1 MKKIALVFISTLIS
15 LSVFAQAKL
24 EVEIENHDFGTIEE
38 GVIAEY
44 EFKFKNTGNAPLI
57 LSNVQASCGCTTPS
71 WTKDPIEPGKVG
83 TVKASYN
90 SNGRPGAFN
99 KSITITSN
107 GETPTKVVYIKGN
120 VNKKPEKPAFTPEE
134 LAASPIITLKANE
147 HSFPKLEKNQKVTKK
162 FNFTNTG
169 KSDLVIKEI
178 TSSCN
183 CFSFEA
189 NKPSYKPG
197 ESGIV
202 TLTYTPR
209 TTGNIADVATLVTN
223 DLTNPKVNITIKA
236 NVVESLNNQ
245 SIMKEEK
252 GAVPFK

>member
-1 MKKIALVFISTLIS
+1 MKKIALALISTVIS
-15 LSVFAQAKL
+15 ISVFAQAKL
-24 EVEIENHDFGTIEE
+24 EVEVETHDFGTIEE

-44 EFKFKNTGNAPLI
+44 EFKIKNTGNAPLI

-71 WTKDPIEPGKVG
+71 WTKDPIEPGKTG

-99 KSITITSN
+99 KSITLTSN
-107 GETPTKVVYIKGN
+107 AEMPTKAVYIKGN
-120 VNKKPEKPAFTPEE
+120 VNKKPEKPAYTPEE
-134 LAASPIITLKANE
+134 LAASPIITLKTNE
-147 HSFPKLEKNQKVTKK
+147 QTFPKLEKNQKVTKK
-162 FNFTNTG
+162 FTFTNTG
-169 KSDLVIKEI
+169 KSDLMIKDI
-178 TSSCN
+178 SSSCN

-189 NKPSYKPG
+189 SKPAYKAG
-197 ESGIV
+197 ETGTV
-202 TLTYTPR
+202 TITYTPR
-209 TTGNIADVATLVTN
+209 TTGNITDVVTLNTN
-223 DLTNPKVNITIKA
+223 DLANPKTNITFKA